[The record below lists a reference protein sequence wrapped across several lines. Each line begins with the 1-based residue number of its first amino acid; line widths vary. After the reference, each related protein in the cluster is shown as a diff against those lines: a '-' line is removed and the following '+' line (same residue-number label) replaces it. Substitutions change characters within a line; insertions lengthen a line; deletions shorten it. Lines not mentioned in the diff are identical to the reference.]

1 MRFLPWASLD
11 IISTFSIHISVMPT
25 RCWTFHPPHL
35 RLDWA
40 SVNAH
45 DHRGLRRRGAQ
56 QGFGQELAGNTVWL
70 FWCEGSE
77 NRVNGSTPVLLSNL
91 KLTNCVD
98 AFCRQTSVP
107 VSYSMVRFMAE
118 ASSVSERIAMG
129 GDSSK
134 S

>member
-1 MRFLPWASLD
+1 MLDLPPTCGLTGRAS
-11 IISTFSIHISVMPT
+11 TPT
-25 RCWTFHPPHL
+25 TIEGCVDEGHSSGSARN
-35 RLDWA
+35 
-40 SVNAH
+40 S
-45 DHRGLRRRGAQ
+45 
-56 QGFGQELAGNTVWL
+56 LANTVWL
-70 FWCEGSE
+70 FWFEGSE

-107 VSYSMVRFMAE
+107 VSYSMLRFMAE

-129 GDSSK
+129 GNSSK